1 MTFERAEELRRQKA
15 EKADEV
21 SQLQA
26 TSPENIWLS
35 DLDAID
41 EALDERDQD
50 ISAEL
55 KREVV
60 AQKKNTA
67 RNTKKATAA
76 KKKAAKSKKK
86 KDEVSVFCI
95 RLMCNCS

>member
-1 MTFERAEELRRQKA
+1 M
-15 EKADEV
+15 

-67 RNTKKATAA
+67 RNTKMANAA

-86 KDEVSVFCI
+86 KEEVSVFCI
-95 RLMCNCS
+95 RLMYNCS